1 MHLAINNPFYV
12 VLLIFHVGIGLIGFG
27 SNAMAGWTARD
38 AAHLGP
44 SESVRRFFDGRISLA
59 QWCVILVPVFGISLL
74 VLRDAADISQIWFL
88 AAVTIW
94 VITLGLLTARG
105 WPAQR
110 TLGALLASVPEVGA
124 VAGSD
129 AEIHSQG
136 LIVLR
141 TQQVVVVLYLVA
153 FYLMLFKP

>member
-1 MHLAINNPFYV
+1 MHLGINNPFYV
-12 VLLIFHVGIGLIGFG
+12 ILLICHVGIGLIGFG
-27 SNAMAGWTARD
+27 ANAMAGWTARD
-38 AAHLGP
+38 AAHTGP
-44 SESVRRFFDGRISLA
+44 TESVRSFFDGKVSLA
-59 QWCVILVPVFGISLL
+59 QWCVVLVPVFGISLL
-74 VLRDAADISQIWFL
+74 VVRDASDIGQGWFL

-110 TLGALLASVPEVGA
+110 KLGTLLKSATGL
-124 VAGSD
+124 D
-129 AEIHSQG
+129 ACEGNDLEIHTQG